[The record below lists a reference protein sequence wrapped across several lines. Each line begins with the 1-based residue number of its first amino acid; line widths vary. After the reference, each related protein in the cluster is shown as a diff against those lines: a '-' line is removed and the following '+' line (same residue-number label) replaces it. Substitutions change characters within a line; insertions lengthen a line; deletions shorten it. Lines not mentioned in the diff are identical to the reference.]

1 MMRRFVTPAAMS
13 IAVALAACGSPKDA
27 NNGNFE
33 KAVNA
38 HFTRECIPVQPFVMG
53 AENRQYPLVVSLQ
66 PKPTIASLQAGVDQ
80 SNANAT
86 RQLDALAHAGLLTV
100 SDGTMKKRGWLG
112 NEFTAP
118 TKTYTL
124 TDAGKKALV
133 SPGDL
138 TMCAGHYKVD
148 EVARFSEP
156 SSALGHTISEVSFTF
171 SPVDVPAWAKDD
183 AIQKEY
189 RLNERL
195 AEHAKGTRTLVLAS
209 DGWIDSADFDK

>member
-1 MMRRFVTPAAMS
+1 MIKKLATPAALS
-13 IAVALAACGSPKDA
+13 VAVLLAACGSPKDA
-27 NNGNFE
+27 NNGNFA

-38 HFTRECIPVQPFVMG
+38 HFARECIPVQPFVVG
-53 AENRQYPLVVSLQ
+53 AENRQYPLVVALQ
-66 PKPTIASLQAGVDQ
+66 PKSTIAGLQASVNQ
-80 SNANAT
+80 ANADAT
-86 RQLDALAHAGLLTV
+86 SQLDVLAHAGLLTV
-100 SDGTMKKRGWLG
+100 ADGTMEKQGWLG
-112 NEFTAP
+112 GKFTAP
-118 TKTYTL
+118 TKTYSL

-133 SPGDL
+133 SPDEL

-183 AIQKEY
+183 AVQKAY
-189 RLNERL
+189 RLNSRL

-209 DGWIDSADFDK
+209 DGWIDSADFSK

>member
-1 MMRRFVTPAAMS
+1 MIQKLATPAALS
-13 IAVALAACGSPKDA
+13 LAVLLAACGSSKDA
-27 NNGNFE
+27 SNGNFE

-38 HFTRECIPVQPFVMG
+38 HFARECIPVQPFVMG
-53 AENRQYPLVVSLQ
+53 AENRQYPLVVALQ

-80 SNANAT
+80 ANTNAT
-86 RQLDALAHAGLLTV
+86 RQLDVLAHAGLLTV
-100 SDGTMKKRGWLG
+100 SDGSMKKRGWLG
-112 NEFTAP
+112 GEFTAP
-118 TKTYTL
+118 TKTYSL

-133 SPGDL
+133 SSDDL

-156 SSALGHTISEVSFTF
+156 SNALGHTISEVSFTF

-183 AIQKEY
+183 GVQKAY
-189 RLNERL
+189 GLGSRM

-209 DGWIDSADFDK
+209 DGWIDSADFSK